1 MINWVMSNCAPLY
14 FVLPVLLQFL
24 GNWFERNRD
33 AQNCG
38 RPESH
43 IHTYIHTYAHTYI
56 PTYAHTMYVHR
67 FLAGKSPLAWSYT
80 ACMHGS
86 GQPCANIAH
95 KPCTT
100 PAHAA
105 VQIRMLRQRFSTK
118 KARKKQQDN
127 DQRKFS
133 YFLCHRLCS
142 VPPFVFC
149 ATVCFLC
156 HCLFYVPPFVFCAT
170 FFCVTV
176 CVLCHRLCS
185 VPPFVFCA
193 TVCFLCHCLFSV
205 PLFVFCATVCA
216 LCHRLCSVPPFV
228 VLCHRLF
235 SVPLFMFCATVCALC
250 HRLCSV
256 PPFVVLCHRLC
267 SVPPFYVPPLL
278 LLHALTSAK
287 CSLCLA
293 HASQITSTGTQ
304 Q

>member
-1 MINWVMSNCAPLY
+1 MSNCAPLY

-156 HCLFYVPPFVFCAT
+156 HCLF
-170 FFCVTV
+170 
-176 CVLCHRLCS
+176 
-185 VPPFVFCA
+185 
-193 TVCFLCHCLFSV
+193 SV